1 MRKLFLGLMAAAA
14 VAIALTGCAS
24 LGTTTQQ
31 TAEQLVV
38 EYATLKVV
46 GTGSTTAARQAKAAQ
61 ILTIA
66 TTAKVD
72 FADPAATL
80 ATVTAQ
86 VAVRIA
92 ALKLAPAEQLVANAL
107 VQVVSD
113 ELAAKIGAGVLDP
126 AKVASVNTV
135 LNWVIEASSMP
146 VS

>member
-1 MRKLFLGLMAAAA
+1 MRKIYLGLMAVVA
-14 VAIALTGCAS
+14 VMFAGCAS
-24 LGTTTQQ
+24 LGTATQQ

-38 EYATLKVV
+38 EYATLKVI
-46 GTGSTTAARQAKAAQ
+46 GTGSTTADRQAKAAQ

-66 TTAKVD
+66 TAAKAD

-86 VAVRIA
+86 VAARIA
-92 ALKLAPAEQLVANAL
+92 TLKLQPADQLVANAL

-135 LNWVIEASSMP
+135 LGWVIEASSMP